1 VDILNAPTVIDG
13 DQGWEK
19 FDAKSNPEL
28 LQPGTLQRS
37 TNLRLDRGIA
47 TVRKGAFRRG
57 DLITGR
63 DVLTLDFNLAP
74 DINVSSIVR
83 SASVATVTVSS
94 PHGMSVGTIVN
105 LRDTGIA
112 AYNGDFF
119 VTSVPSS
126 TSFTFTVTGAP
137 GNVGA
142 VGVMNAGPVL
152 GTGPLEDPIR
162 TAARYVNAAA
172 AGKPE
177 YIILA
182 SKFRSY
188 HYREGVVQI
197 PIIEYPAGETV
208 DETDDVSLVQANDR
222 MYLLRSPVEEGL
234 FAPFTVTSIT
244 RDGMVATATA
254 VGHYMQVGNRVRI
267 IGTAQAAYNQEFDI
281 TSITP
286 DTFTFNVSFDPVTPA
301 TPDNSVITAQ
311 RVKPPMYWDGVS
323 PVWTVT
329 PGGSNPAGATF
340 SRMPGNSA
348 IAVYFNNQ
356 FGIARSNDEWWL
368 SDIFDPDT
376 YDPFTKSFRTGAGG
390 NDYIVAAHVFADRD
404 LLVFCRYSIWRIH
417 IELDST
423 GTSIDTAAS
432 YIAIV
437 TTEVGCRARNSVAM
451 VRNYIYFL
459 SDSGVYRIDP
469 NFTEQRLTEQ
479 TLLLSYPIEPI
490 LTDLNL
496 DEADKASASFQD
508 NRYWLLIQRNGDGGS
523 ANTLLSFFLLNDGW
537 ESVDAF
543 TGLDGVQLVKALYNN
558 KERLFCA
565 SEGAGVLFLLNEKKD
580 GDDPADSDLP
590 IVEITGTGLAR
601 RYICGDSFNPKRF
614 VRFKS
619 LVNLAANGSAAA
631 TAFYLNPE
639 TTQPLSTTIATTAED
654 YALKLPLRNRAH
666 AVDMQMALTKPDSE
680 WRNCAVEATTSG
692 QPPDTRSRT
701 QN

>member
-1 VDILNAPTVIDG
+1 MPNSPTVIDG
-13 DQGWEK
+13 DQGWSK

-28 LQPGTLQRS
+28 LQPGTLQLA

-47 TVRKGAFRRG
+47 KVRRGAYRRG
-57 DLITGR
+57 DLITGD
-63 DVLTLDFNLAP
+63 DVLTLDFPLAA

-83 SASVATVTVSS
+83 AGTTATVTVAS
-94 PHGMSVGTIVN
+94 PHGLAIGDITN

-119 VTSVPSS
+119 VLTVPTT
-126 TSFTFTVTGAP
+126 TSFTMSVIGAP
-137 GNVGA
+137 GNIGA

-162 TAARYVNAAA
+162 AAGRYVNAAA

-188 HYREGVVQI
+188 HYREGI
-197 PIIEYPAGETV
+197 PIVPVIEYPAGETV
-208 DETDDVSLVQANDR
+208 DATDDVSLVQANDR
-222 MYLLRSPVEEGL
+222 MYLLRAPIEEGL
-234 FAPFTVTSIT
+234 FAPFTIT
-244 RDGMVATATA
+244 ALVQSGGIATATA
-254 VGHYMQVGNRVRI
+254 VGHYMQVDYRVRI
-267 IGTAQAAYNQEFDI
+267 VGTGQAAYNQEFDI
-281 TSITP
+281 TSITA
-286 DTFTFNVSFDPVTPA
+286 DTFTFNVSFDPVSPA
-301 TPDNSVITAQ
+301 TAANSVITAQ

-323 PVWTVT
+323 PVWVVT

-417 IELDST
+417 IQLDET
-423 GTSIDTAAS
+423 GVSIDTALS

-479 TLLLSYPIEPI
+479 TLLLSFPIEPI

-496 DEADKASASFQD
+496 DAADKASGMFQD
-508 NRYWLLIQRNGDGGS
+508 NRYWLMIERNGDGGS
-523 ANTLLSFFLLNDGW
+523 MNTLLSFFLLNDGW

-565 SEGAGVLFLLNEKKD
+565 SEGAGVLFLLNELTT
-580 GDDPADSDLP
+580 GDDSADSDDP
-590 IVEITGTGLAR
+590 ILEVTGTGLAR

-619 LVNLAANGSAAA
+619 MVNLAAGGTATA

-639 TTQPLSTTIATTAED
+639 TTQALATTIATGAED
-654 YALKLPLRNRAH
+654 YALKLPLRNMAH
-666 AVDMQMALTKPDSE
+666 AVDMQMQLTKPDSE

-692 QPPDTRSRT
+692 QPPDTRTRT
-701 QN
+701 QS